1 LLTVVNWTPC
11 TIASHEIA
19 ASSGMSTVDELDP
32 NAHPPGGVFIEGE
45 PLNNP
50 AEGPLFVWLF
60 ALAVVAAV
68 DFSVVLPTQYDYIKK
83 VGGDAWHSQRLVSG

>member
-1 LLTVVNWTPC
+1 MSLVAALIMLLILKRLMLHNT
-11 TIASHEIA
+11 
-19 ASSGMSTVDELDP
+19 SSGMSTVDELDP
-32 NAHPPGGVFIEGE
+32 AAHPPGGVFIEGE

-83 VGGDAWHSQRLVSG
+83 VG

>member
-1 LLTVVNWTPC
+1 
-11 TIASHEIA
+11 
-19 ASSGMSTVDELDP
+19 VDELDP
-32 NAHPPGGVFIEGE
+32 AAHPPGGVFIEGE

-83 VGGDAWHSQRLVSG
+83 VRRTAGRNHFQ

>member
-1 LLTVVNWTPC
+1 MPA
-11 TIASHEIA
+11 ISAQYP
-19 ASSGMSTVDELDP
+19 SSGLSTVDELDP
-32 NAHPPGGVFIEGE
+32 AAHPPGGVFIEGE

-83 VGGDAWHSQRLVSG
+83 VRRGMHSQSQSECGGGHACEFCK

>member
-1 LLTVVNWTPC
+1 MFLFLPSILI
-11 TIASHEIA
+11 TIPQPSSR
-19 ASSGMSTVDELDP
+19 SSGLSTVDELDP
-32 NAHPPGGVFIEGE
+32 AAHPPGGVFVEGE

-83 VGGDAWHSQRLVSG
+83 VRLSQSICFE

>member
-1 LLTVVNWTPC
+1 
-11 TIASHEIA
+11 
-19 ASSGMSTVDELDP
+19 MSTVDELDP

-83 VGGDAWHSQRLVSG
+83 VGGDAWHSQRLVSGGWLVVWGYLSVVLLWTRVV